1 MDDPVAIATPLTLS
15 RKAQTDNM
23 AILVN
28 EVARIACQADSSSDQ
43 ASSRERE
50 GRCTADFQGPVDST
64 HWLKSRT
71 GTLRSVGE
79 KDY

>member
-1 MDDPVAIATPLTLS
+1 VAIATPLTLS

-50 GRCTADFQGPVDST
+50 GRCTVLT
-64 HWLKSRT
+64 SRDRWIRHI
-71 GTLRSVGE
+71 G
-79 KDY
+79 